1 MVFTDK
7 YAVKFGINL
16 IIFFI
21 KLKRLIRLLL
31 LYLISILFSNY
42 ITLKIRYNPE
52 LMDL

>member
-31 LYLISILFSNY
+31 YLISILFSNY